1 MTHLTNIYQ
10 VEDNIMFNFFN
21 VEKDQNAQGIEQENL
36 SISDKFQ
43 QEENEKET
51 RVHGENGV
59 CCGGCGG
66 Q

>member
-36 SISDKFQ
+36 SISDKLQ